1 MSPIASI
8 YAAWL
13 GVPPAAGRVMAA
25 LCAANGRPVS
35 HDDLQAASGQ
45 TRNGLYL
52 SIRRLRLAL
61 EPGALVNKYAEGFR
75 LTAVGL
81 AERDAALA
89 DAATL
94 EVAA

>member
-1 MSPIASI
+1 MTPAALMYS
-8 YAAWL
+8 AWL

-25 LCAANGRPVS
+25 LCEASGRPVS

-61 EPGALVNKYAEGFR
+61 EPRALVNKYGQGFR
-75 LTAVGL
+75 LTAAGL